1 METTI
6 NLPDAP
12 LGSNCLVKSI
22 GGSGAMKH
30 RLMDLGLLEDTII
43 SPLFESLSGDPRAY
57 NLRGAVIALR
67 NKDAK
72 QIKVVPR

>member
-1 METTI
+1 MEKTV

-12 LGSNCLVKSI
+12 LGSACLVKGI

-30 RLMDLGLLEDTII
+30 RLMDLGLVEDTII
-43 SPLFESLSGDPRAY
+43 SPLFESLSGNPRAY

-67 NKDAK
+67 NEDAK